1 MKLSKITTAI
11 LLAVVAAPLAASAAA
26 LSANDSTNTISGL
39 DSTQMIS
46 RDNGKSWEAYTSEKQ
61 NAFPGT
67 LTVKIAQKDDTAINA
82 VDYDPAA
89 TYSQAGTVVRYN
101 GYYWTNKWWADAGAL
116 PGSDE
121 VWAKGAK
128 IAINTLAT
136 FTFTPYTGQ
145 AAIDFQKQQKAKV
158 AEQRKVIGYF
168 PEWGVYEAHEYFTP
182 EKIDFS
188 QLTHLNYGFAV
199 VKNGEVGI
207 HDTYKAPEL
216 LRQLDK
222 MTEEAGVTNMISVG
236 GWNNSL
242 EGVFEAATATDA
254 GVDKLANSMLAFML
268 EWGFDGIDVDWEYPD
283 TDAEK
288 AQFTKLM
295 QSLRSKLDAQGKKDD
310 KYYQLSAAVTTNHN
324 NIAFINPAVTTP
336 LMDSVNVMAYDFH
349 GAFDAITGHNAPLR
363 ANRQDADQKFNTT
376 AAMKEYAETYNVP
389 KNKLMVGIPYYG
401 RGWGNVEPTEII
413 PGLPGLFAPGSATV
427 QGAWDDAGQF
437 TGTNP
442 WYVLKEKLANGGFT
456 RYWDSESRVPYM
468 YNAST
473 KELLTYDDPQSI
485 REKVDFIN
493 NEGYGGAIVWDLSG
507 DTPDHELGKI
517 VKDVKDAQV
526 QSEAK
531 DLRLQYFNNVLNIVA
546 VLDEAHQ
553 TGENRYMVYVN
564 NQYRME
570 SYAGSVYYG
579 SKTTQADEHTVRLT
593 QAAKG
598 TAAVKVGDVIELRK
612 ATNKPGQSS
621 SEYTVLRKIIV
632 TEEMLNNPTLD
643 ADVKKATEGFKSLTV
658 NKNGFSIVETKDL
671 FNANIRVVGYVNGVY
686 NMETFNGK
694 HYYSSKKEQG
704 NDVIL
709 SANRKL
715 NVGDKVTVKFTA
727 GSPGAGSNA
736 ITTLAENT
744 LQEVKVTADMLK

>member
-11 LLAVVAAPLAASAAA
+11 LLAAVTAPLAASAAT

-39 DSTQMIS
+39 DTTQMIS
-46 RDNGKSWEAYTSEKQ
+46 RDNGKTWEAYASEKQ
-61 NAFPGT
+61 NHFPGT
-67 LTVKIAQKDDTAINA
+67 LTVIVAKKEDTAMKA

-101 GYYWTNKWWADAGAL
+101 GYYWTNKWWSNPGEL
-116 PGSDE
+116 PGSND

-128 IAINTLAT
+128 IAVTTLAT
-136 FTFTPYTGQ
+136 FKFTPYTGQ
-145 AAIDFQKQQKAKV
+145 AAIDFQNQQKAKV

-168 PEWGVYEAHEYFTP
+168 PEWGVYDAHNNFTP
-182 EKIDFS
+182 DKIDFS
-188 QLTHLNYGFAV
+188 ELTHLNYGFAV

-216 LRQLDK
+216 LTQLDK

-268 EWGFDGIDVDWEYPD
+268 QWGFDGIDVDWEYPD
-283 TDAEK
+283 TEAEK

-310 KYYQLSAAVTTNHN
+310 KYYQLSAAVTTNHSK
-324 NIAFINPAVTTP
+324 IEFINPAVTTP
-336 LMDSVNVMAYDFH
+336 LMDSVNVMAYDIH
-349 GAFDAITGHNAPLR
+349 GAFDAITGHNAPLY
-363 ANRQDADQKFNTT
+363 ANRQDADQKLNVSATL
-376 AAMKEYAETYNVP
+376 KEYADTYNVP

-413 PGLPGLFAPGSATV
+413 PGMPGLFAPGSATS
-427 QGAWDDAGQF
+427 QGAWDDVGQF

-473 KELLTYDDPQSI
+473 KELLTYDDPQSV

-517 VKDVKDAQV
+517 VKDVKDAQE
-526 QSEAK
+526 QSEVK

-570 SYAGSVYYG
+570 SYAGTVYYG
-579 SKTTQADEHTVRLT
+579 SKTTQANEHTVRLT

-643 ADVKKATEGFKSLTV
+643 ADVKKATEGLKSLTV

-671 FNANIRVVGYVNGVY
+671 FNANIRIVGYVNGAY
-686 NMETFNGK
+686 NMETFNGQ
-694 HYYSSKKEQG
+694 HYYSSKQEQG

-727 GSPGAGSNA
+727 GSPGAGSSA

-744 LQEVKVTADMLK
+744 LKEVKVTADMLK

>member
-11 LLAVVAAPLAASAAA
+11 LLAAVSAPLAVSAAT

-39 DSTQMIS
+39 NNSQMIS
-46 RDNGKSWEAYTSEKQ
+46 RDNGKKWEAYTSEKQ
-61 NAFPGT
+61 NNFSGT
-67 LTVKIAQKDDTAINA
+67 LTVVVAEKDELAINA
-82 VDYDPAA
+82 VDYDPTIA
-89 TYSQAGTVVRYN
+89 YSQANTVVRYN
-101 GYYWTNKWWADAGAL
+101 GYYWTNKWWSNPGEL
-116 PGSDE
+116 PGSNE

-128 IAINTLAT
+128 IEVKTLAT
-136 FTFTPYTGQ
+136 FKFTPYSGQ
-145 AAIDFQKQQKAKV
+145 EAIDFQKKQKANV

-168 PEWGVYEAHEYFTP
+168 PEWGVYEAHNYFTP
-182 EKIDFS
+182 DKIDFS
-188 QLTHLNYGFAV
+188 QITHLNYGFAV

-236 GWNNSL
+236 GWNNSF

-283 TDAEK
+283 TEAEK

-310 KYYQLSAAVTTNHN
+310 KYYQLSAAVTTNHK
-324 NIAFINPAVTTP
+324 NIEFINPTVTAP
-336 LMDSVNVMAYDFH
+336 LMDSVNVMAYDIH
-349 GAFDAITGHNAPLR
+349 GAFDPITGHNAPLY
-363 ANRQDADQKFNTT
+363 ANSQDADQKLNVASTL
-376 AAMKEYAETYNVP
+376 KEYAETYNVP

-401 RGWGNVEPTEII
+401 RGWGNVEPTEIV
-413 PGLPGLFAPGSATV
+413 PGLPGLFAAGSATS

-442 WYVLKEKLANGGFT
+442 WYVLKEKLASGEFT
-456 RYWDSESRVPYM
+456 RYWDSESRVPYL
-468 YNAST
+468 YNAAT

-507 DTPDHELGKI
+507 DTPDHELGNI
-517 VKDVKDAQV
+517 VKDVKDAQE

-553 TGENRYMVYVN
+553 AGENRYMVYVN
-564 NQYRME
+564 NIYRME
-570 SYAGSVYYG
+570 SYAGKVYYCSMTLQPG
-579 SKTTQADEHTVRLT
+579 EHTARLT

-598 TAAVKVGDVIELRK
+598 TAAVKAGDVIELRK
-612 ATNKPGQSS
+612 ATKTPGYSS
-621 SEYTVLRKIIV
+621 AEYTVLKKITV
-632 TEEMLNNPTLD
+632 TEEMMKNPTLE
-643 ADVKKATEGFKSLTV
+643 ADMEKAKEGLKGLTV

-671 FNANIRVVGYVNGVY
+671 FNAKLRIVGYVNGAY

-704 NDVIL
+704 NDVTL

-715 NVGDKVTVKFTA
+715 KVGDKVTVKFTA
-727 GSPGAGSNA
+727 GSPGAGSDA